1 MIKLQL
7 LLRHPSPDITLDP
20 GVRAL
25 LESHGLRV
33 TGSGRASVSAEM
45 TEEDFHALFGPAPPS
60 PDLALPAGLTDAV
73 SLVSIAPR
81 HSPMHTN
88 PRVNH
93 AAI

>member
-1 MIKLQL
+1 MTHQP
-7 LLRHPSPDITLDP
+7 RARFGTAAFVTGGLDP
-20 GVRAL
+20 VR
-25 LESHGLRV
+25 
-33 TGSGRASVSAEM
+33 TRAE
-45 TEEDFHALFGPAPPS
+45 FHALFGPAPPS